1 MVHRMHRIWREE
13 NGVLTFEW
21 ILLITVLVIG
31 IVGGISAVRDAL
43 IDELGDVS
51 EGVVALD
58 QSYWVNVPLQA
69 SIYDPLTFPVSD
81 YISGSANA
89 YIVAGAWVYTPS
101 HFSDTIGV
109 VTRSRPDQ
117 NGSDDTG
124 YRLTQTVIHQSSVQ
138 GE

>member
-1 MVHRMHRIWREE
+1 MNQIWREE

-31 IVGGISAVRDAL
+31 IVGGLSAVRDAI
-43 IDELGDVS
+43 IDECGDVS
-51 EGVVALD
+51 EGIVSLD
-58 QSYWVNVPLQA
+58 QSYWVNAPLQA
-69 SIYDPLTFPVSD
+69 SIYDPITFDVSD

-89 YIVAGAWVYTPS
+89 YVVGGVWVYTPS

-117 NGSDDTG
+117 NGTDDPG
-124 YRLTQTVIHQSSVQ
+124 RRLTQTVISDSSVT